1 MPESCD
7 LEYVNWFR
15 RSAPYINSHR
25 GKTFVVY
32 FGGEAIEDGSLP
44 SLLHDFALL
53 NGFAIR
59 LVLVHGIRP
68 QIDKRL
74 LSHGVNARYQD
85 GLRITDKVAL
95 ESVKEAAG
103 TARVEIEA
111 LLSMGLTNSPMAG
124 AKIRV
129 ASGNFVTAK
138 PVGVRD
144 GVDFQNTGEVRR
156 IDAEGIHAALDRKD
170 IVLLSAVGYSPT
182 GEIFNLRSEEV
193 ATACAIALRADKLI
207 LLCESDCTLKSNNTL
222 INQLTSDEASVL
234 LKKSDSLPNPV
245 IPIITA
251 ATHACIHG
259 VERVHCVNRHLDG
272 GVLLELFTR
281 DGVGTLISQTPF
293 ESIRQ
298 ARISDVPGILKLV
311 LPMEREGVLIHRSRE
326 RMETEASDYLVI
338 ERDGAIIG
346 CAALHIHEQE
356 SMGELACLVLNRDY
370 QGNRRGS
377 RLVSKIEERA
387 KKLGLSTLFV
397 LTTQTEHWFRER
409 GFEPSKIDDLPEAR
423 RVAYNTNRNSKVLAK
438 SLIQPT

>member
-1 MPESCD
+1 M
-7 LEYVNWFR
+7 
-15 RSAPYINSHR
+15 
-25 GKTFVVY
+25 
-32 FGGEAIEDGSLP
+32 
-44 SLLHDFALL
+44 
-53 NGFAIR
+53 
-59 LVLVHGIRP
+59 
-68 QIDKRL
+68 
-74 LSHGVNARYQD
+74 
-85 GLRITDKVAL
+85 
-95 ESVKEAAG
+95 
-103 TARVEIEA
+103 
-111 LLSMGLTNSPMAG
+111 
-124 AKIRV
+124 
-129 ASGNFVTAK
+129 
-138 PVGVRD
+138 
-144 GVDFQNTGEVRR
+144 
-156 IDAEGIHAALDRKD
+156 
-170 IVLLSAVGYSPT
+170 
-182 GEIFNLRSEEV
+182 
-193 ATACAIALRADKLI
+193 
-207 LLCESDCTLKSNNTL
+207 
-222 INQLTSDEASVL
+222 
-234 LKKSDSLPNPV
+234 
-245 IPIITA
+245 
-251 ATHACIHG
+251 
-259 VERVHCVNRHLDG
+259 
-272 GVLLELFTR
+272 LELFTR

-298 ARISDVPGILKLV
+298 ARISDVPGILILV

>member
-53 NGFAIR
+53 NSFAIR

-74 LSHGVNARYQD
+74 LSHGVEARYQC

-111 LLSMGLTNSPMAG
+111 LLSMGLTNSPKAG
-124 AKIRV
+124 AKFRV

-222 INQLTSDEASVL
+222 INQLTSDEARDL
-234 LKKSDSLPNPV
+234 LKNPDSLPNPV

-356 SMGELACLVLNRDY
+356 GMGELACLVLNGDY

-377 RLVSKIEERA
+377 RLVAKIEERA

-423 RVAYNTNRNSKVLAK
+423 RVAYNTNRNSKVLVK

>member
-222 INQLTSDEASVL
+222 INQLTSDEARDL

-298 ARISDVPGILKLV
+298 ARISDVPGILNLV

>member
-1 MPESCD
+1 
-7 LEYVNWFR
+7 
-15 RSAPYINSHR
+15 
-25 GKTFVVY
+25 VVY

-222 INQLTSDEASVL
+222 INQLTSDEARDL